1 MKKELLSPV
10 GSMAS
15 LYQAVHNGADAVYLG
30 GKKFGARMFADN
42 FNEEELKQAIDY
54 CHLYGVKIYITVN
67 TVIFDNEVEE
77 FIKYVEFL
85 YLNGVDAVI
94 MQDIGM
100 ISLVKQKFPELEIHA
115 STQAHNHNEEGIK
128 LLKSLGVS
136 RIVLAR
142 ELSLDEVKNIN
153 VDIEKEIFIHG
164 ALCVCYSGC
173 CLFSSMNSSRSGNRG
188 ECVASCRL
196 PYKLHKNN
204 EQIKTNGKYLLSM
217 RELNTSSYIKE
228 ILESD
233 VVSLKIEGRMKSPE
247 YVGFITKFY
256 RTLID
261 KYYAGEDLIISNEEL
276 DKLKSL
282 FNRTFTNGYLF
293 NEYGNDVM
301 NIKNQNHIGL
311 EIGKVI
317 EVNPKYIKIKLNHD
331 LHQEDG
337 IKFLEEDKG
346 MIINKL
352 YNNKMLLVNRIEK
365 GSIAIVDNKIG
376 LKSLSKV
383 SLTINKVLLERL
395 NKYQEKKINV
405 KYKVKAILNGK
416 LEISI
421 NDGINIVTVTGN
433 KIESSLSR
441 PIDKVNIINQLSKLG
456 NTPFTC
462 SDIDIQMSD
471 NIFISLKELNELRR
485 NLTEQ
490 LTNKRIS
497 ISKRKINVLNYELLS
512 NTNKEN
518 KISVLVRNE
527 EQLLTVLNE
536 KVDYIYVTDLNLY
549 NKYSLIENIY
559 LRTNRVTSNFIEY
572 NNKNVLATEFG
583 AIHKYSQN
591 NNVCSDYY
599 LNINNN
605 ISVNVLEKI
614 GIKRICISPEMRNFN
629 KINSNV
635 DIEMIVYGRLELM
648 ITKYCPLNML
658 LNKDDK
664 KCNLCLSKDKYY
676 LKDEQNKEYPLIHSK
691 HITHIMHYKNI
702 DLFNNVYEYKNKGI
716 NCFRLELFDED
727 KETIIKLINKLKGV
741 LYE

>member
-10 GSMAS
+10 GSMDA

-42 FNEEELKQAIDY
+42 FTEEELKQAINY

-67 TVIFDNEVEE
+67 TVIFDNEVED
-77 FIKYVEFL
+77 FIKYIEFL
-85 YLNGVDAVI
+85 YVNGVDAVI

-100 ISLVKQKFPELEIHA
+100 ISVAKQKFPELEIHA

-136 RIVLAR
+136 RVVLAR
-142 ELSLDEVKNIN
+142 ELSINEIKNIN

-188 ECVASCRL
+188 ECIASCRL
-196 PYKLHKNN
+196 PYKLYKND
-204 EQIKTNGKYLLSM
+204 EQIKTNGNYLLSM
-217 RELNTSSYIKE
+217 RELNTSNYIKQ

-233 VVSLKIEGRMKSPE
+233 VASLKIEGRMKSPE

-261 KYYAGEDLIISNEEL
+261 KYYNNEDLTISSKEL
-276 DKLKSL
+276 DELKSL

-293 NEYGNDVM
+293 NEYGKDVM

-317 EVNPKYIKIKLNHD
+317 EVNQKYIKIKLEHD

-346 MIINKL
+346 MIVNKL
-352 YNNKMLLVNRIEK
+352 YNNKMLLVSKIEK

-376 LKSLSKV
+376 LKKESKV
-383 SLTINKVLLERL
+383 SLTINKVLLEEL
-395 NKYQEKKINV
+395 NKYQEKKIKV
-405 KYKVKAILNGK
+405 TYKVKAILDNK
-416 LEISI
+416 LEITMDDGTNVVKVFGSI
-421 NDGINIVTVTGN
+421 
-433 KIESSLSR
+433 IESSLSR
-441 PIDKVNIINQLSKLG
+441 PIEKDNIINQLSKLG
-456 NTPFTC
+456 NTPFTVRN
-462 SDIDIQMSD
+462 IDIEMSD

-485 NLTEQ
+485 ALVEE
-490 LTNKRIS
+490 LIDKRTYIP
-497 ISKRKINVLNYELLS
+497 KKKINLLK
-512 NTNKEN
+512 NETKNNDHKKL
-518 KISVLVRNE
+518 KIGVLVRNE
-527 EQLLTVLNE
+527 EQLLAALDNG
-536 KVDYIYVTDLNLY
+536 VDYVYVTDLNLY
-549 NKYSLIENIY
+549 NKYSDDKNIY
-559 LRTNRVTSNFIEY
+559 LRTDRVVTHFMDY
-572 NNKNVLATEFG
+572 NNKNILVTELG
-583 AIHKYSQN
+583 GVNKYHDN
-591 NNVCSDYY
+591 NHVCGDYY

-605 ISVNVLEKI
+605 VSIKTFEKM
-614 GIKRICISPEMRNFN
+614 GLDRICLSPEIRDFN
-629 KINSNV
+629 KIVSNIDV
-635 DIEMIVYGRLELM
+635 ETIVYGRLELM
-648 ITKYCPLNML
+648 ITKYCPLNMI
-658 LNKDDK
+658 LNKDDR
-664 KCNLCLSKDKYY
+664 KCSLCLSKDKFY
-676 LKDEQNKEYPLIHSK
+676 LVDDQNRKYPLIQSK
-691 HITHIMHYKNI
+691 HFTHIMHHKTI
-702 DLFNNVYEYKNKGI
+702 DLFDNIDKYIDKGI

-727 KETIIKLINKLKGV
+727 RYKTKELIYKLKGV